1 MAFTVNPFALT
12 NAANSFAVDSEGFVQ
27 GDALDDPVIRNLLR
41 TGVLATTETLP
52 MWGGVALYE
61 SISASGQASIGNTL
75 GRATATTGGSTPLAG
90 FSVFNQANAM
100 VVTTSSD
107 VPLATVGGTI
117 SYYRLGSGARI
128 PVQCDPTLASLDGGA
143 VSQQVSWDFTNQK
156 LIAYNSGIGALPV
169 KVESVAVG
177 NSKIV
182 SYNSGT
188 GNATWLPT
196 GATAVI
202 VI

>member
-1 MAFTVNPFALT
+1 MAFTVNPFAMT
-12 NAANSFAVDSEGFVQ
+12 SAANSFAVDSEGFVQ
-27 GDALDDPVIRNLLR
+27 GDAQDDPVIRNLLR
-41 TGVLATTETLP
+41 TGPLASTETLP
-52 MWGGVALYE
+52 MWGGVALFE
-61 SISASGQASIGNTL
+61 NISASGSASIGNTV
-75 GRATATTGGSTPLAG
+75 GRATTNTAVGA

-107 VPLATVGGTI
+107 VPLAAPGGTI

-128 PVQCDPTLASLDGGA
+128 PVQCDPALADLDGGA

-169 KVESVAVG
+169 RVEAIAVG
-177 NSKIV
+177 NSKTV
-182 SYNSGT
+182 SYNSST
-188 GNATWLPT
+188 GNATWVPN
-196 GATAVI
+196 GATAII